1 MFAAGGSAVVVDL
14 RAAVG
19 GVADERGPVSEGVA
33 DRLLDRVKLAVS
45 RQPII
50 RAALSQKRKVFETM
64 NRAICYCTLA
74 NHADASMTGIV
85 SFS

>member
-1 MFAAGGSAVVVDL
+1 MFAAGGRFGAVVVDL

-45 RQPII
+45 R
-50 RAALSQKRKVFETM
+50 AADHPRG
-64 NRAICYCTLA
+64 AISKTE
-74 NHADASMTGIV
+74 G
-85 SFS
+85 F